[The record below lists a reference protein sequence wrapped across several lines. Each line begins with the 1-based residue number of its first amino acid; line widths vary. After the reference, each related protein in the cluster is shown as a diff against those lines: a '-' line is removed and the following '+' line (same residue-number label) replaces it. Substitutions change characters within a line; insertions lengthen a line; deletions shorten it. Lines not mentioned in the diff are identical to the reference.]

1 MIIRPHKPEDAAT
14 LFQLFYDTIHKV
26 NIQDYSQEQVNA
38 WAPENFDIKRWQE
51 RTKGYFIFVA
61 EDTSGISGFAE
72 LEQNGHIDCF
82 YVHHEKQGFGI
93 GHKLM
98 SELEQKAHALKLD
111 EIYAEVSITA
121 RPFFER
127 KGFQV
132 RQKQDVLLRGQYLT
146 NYKMGKSL
154 NNIS

>member
-1 MIIRPHKPEDAAT
+1 M
-14 LFQLFYDTIHKV
+14 
-26 NIQDYSQEQVNA
+26 
-38 WAPENFDIKRWQE
+38 
-51 RTKGYFIFVA
+51 
-61 EDTSGISGFAE
+61 
-72 LEQNGHIDCF
+72 F
-82 YVHHEKQGFGI
+82 YVHHEKQGLGI

-98 SELEQKAHALKLD
+98 SELEQKANALKLD

-146 NYKMGKSL
+146 NYKMGKPL

>member
-14 LFQLFYDTIHKV
+14 LFQLFFDTVRNV
-26 NIQDYSQEQVNA
+26 NIQDYTQEQVKA
-38 WAPENFDIKRWQE
+38 WAPENFDINRWQD
-51 RTKGYFIFVA
+51 RTKDYCIFVA
-61 EDTSGISGFAE
+61 EDDSGIVGFAE

-82 YVHHEKQGFGI
+82 YVHHEKQGLGI

-98 SELEQKAHALKLD
+98 SQLEQKAKSLELD

-127 KGFQV
+127 KGFKV
-132 RQKQDVLLRGQYLT
+132 MQKQTISLRGQSLT
-146 NYKMGKSL
+146 NYKMSKSL
-154 NNIS
+154 SS